1 MLFLRLTANT
11 LNFSL
16 FIARKIQKAQNIKG
30 SIISPVIAA
39 ATLAISLGMVLMIV
53 SIATGIGLK
62 KAISNKIVGFSG
74 HITISRYDLNNSFE
88 NAPIEL
94 DSALNDDVLS
104 LNGVAQIQPIATKAG
119 ILKGAE
125 DFEGVVLKGVDE
137 NYNASFFELS
147 ILEGHWPKISVDERS
162 DSILISNV
170 LAKRLKLQLNQEAV
184 MYFIQEPPRPPR
196 LRKFYVAGIFATGLE
211 EYDKT
216 YIIGDLKQVQKL
228 NGWATG
234 EVGGYEILLTSDEK
248 LDDATA
254 EVRNALPYD
263 LDAQSVK
270 TKNEQLYQW
279 LDLFDLNIYLI
290 LWIMVAV
297 AIINMVSALL
307 ILILDRTNMIGLLKA
322 LGASNWRVVKIF
334 LYQSLGIILKG
345 LFWGNLVG
353 IGFCWAQEKFGF
365 IKLDPET
372 YYVTEAPIAFEPL
385 LILALNIGVVAICLV
400 ALLIPALMVSRISP
414 VRALRYE

>member
-1 MLFLRLTANT
+1 
-11 LNFSL
+11 
-16 FIARKIQKAQNIKG
+16 
-30 SIISPVIAA
+30 
-39 ATLAISLGMVLMIV
+39 
-53 SIATGIGLK
+53 
-62 KAISNKIVGFSG
+62 
-74 HITISRYDLNNSFE
+74 
-88 NAPIEL
+88 
-94 DSALNDDVLS
+94 
-104 LNGVAQIQPIATKAG
+104 
-119 ILKGAE
+119 
-125 DFEGVVLKGVDE
+125 
-137 NYNASFFELS
+137 
-147 ILEGHWPKISVDERS
+147 
-162 DSILISNV
+162 
-170 LAKRLKLQLNQEAV
+170 
-184 MYFIQEPPRPPR
+184 
-196 LRKFYVAGIFATGLE
+196 
-211 EYDKT
+211 
-216 YIIGDLKQVQKL
+216 
-228 NGWATG
+228 
-234 EVGGYEILLTSDEK
+234 
-248 LDDATA
+248 
-254 EVRNALPYD
+254 